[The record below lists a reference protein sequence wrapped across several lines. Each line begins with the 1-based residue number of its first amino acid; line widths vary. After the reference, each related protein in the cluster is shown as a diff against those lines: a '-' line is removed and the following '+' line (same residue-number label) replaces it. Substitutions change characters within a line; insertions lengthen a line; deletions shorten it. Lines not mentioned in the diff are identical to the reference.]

1 MVINVEKEDPVKT
14 ILQSAGYLDFVFEAT
29 GVPQTISQGLSIV
42 KRGGKVMVMGIHA
55 TDATF
60 SPIDLVRK
68 QKSLIGVYNYD
79 QHTWERCLALMA
91 SGTIDIEPII
101 THRIPFSRGDE
112 GFKLAINKTAAKV
125 IFVPEE

>member
-1 MVINVEKEDPVKT
+1 M
-14 ILQSAGYLDFVFEAT
+14 
-29 GVPQTISQGLSIV
+29 V

-68 QKSLIGVYNYD
+68 QKSLIGVYNYN
-79 QHTWERCLALMA
+79 QQTWERCLALMA
-91 SGTIDIEPII
+91 SGAINIDPII

-112 GFKLAINKTAAKV
+112 GYKLALNKTAAKV
-125 IFVPEE
+125 IFVPEG